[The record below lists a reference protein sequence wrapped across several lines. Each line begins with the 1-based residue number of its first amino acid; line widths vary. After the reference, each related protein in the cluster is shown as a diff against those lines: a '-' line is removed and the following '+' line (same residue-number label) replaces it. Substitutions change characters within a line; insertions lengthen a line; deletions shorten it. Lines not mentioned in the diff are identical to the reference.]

1 MRKQRLLSRLCAA
14 CRWMPD
20 AIFCFHFWLRF
31 CRNFNRWSH
40 ILLHFQHHR
49 LASNMSL
56 TMNKI
61 PQFGSMSVMKVS
73 SARSNQWW
81 FLTCPKVIAHANRL
95 MDAAYHPSC
104 FFCGRRHCLSTGH
117 HTWGLPADQ
126 RGIEPPPVVCYQ
138 LLHRDALPIVHLVLF
153 INIHASIRACF
164 PSIAANQG
172 ENDFKEGAWFHAF

>member
-1 MRKQRLLSRLCAA
+1 MK
-14 CRWMPD
+14 P
-20 AIFCFHFWLRF
+20 HFASF
-31 CRNFNRWSH
+31 ST
-40 ILLHFQHHR
+40 HR

-95 MDAAYHPSC
+95 MDAACRPPCPVYQHPC
-104 FFCGRRHCLSTGH
+104 FHTCL
-117 HTWGLPADQ
+117 L
-126 RGIEPPPVVCYQ
+126 
-138 LLHRDALPIVHLVLF
+138 
-153 INIHASIRACF
+153 

-172 ENDFKEGAWFHAF
+172 ENDFKEGLDFMLFRPDTDIDSPDILLVMLLIEICIHWKRMKREQAQNTLPSLAKMFVAISKFRPLSVTFGLHFRLKYRIIKS